1 MHGKVGGPDSERLLD
16 EIQSEYAAYD
26 HARREAVALYD
37 AGHPAEAKAA
47 LLRNHAQAQ
56 RLRDLFAEFGRAAR
70 ADAEATLGRAEQS
83 VRRLADV
90 LVGTSIA
97 GALASL
103 LVGFLWAR
111 RITKPITELEVQV
124 ESAAERTRIHLAPGR
139 AGLETLGDQVSAI
152 VEKLE
157 ETDAALFEHRR
168 RLVQSEKL
176 SAVGELAAK
185 LAHEILNPLAGMKA
199 ATQLLERQGAAAP
212 GGGPVIETARA
223 LDREI
228 TRVEGLV
235 RRLMN
240 YARPLAPRFELCTVG
255 SVVDAALEAALPALT
270 RHGSQIARRE
280 EPDLPPLEVDPQ
292 LITQALVNLIVNA
305 AEATPA
311 GWRHRGRGDARDQP
325 RARRGRRPGA
335 RSRRRHPGR
344 ARAGAVQAVLHHQA
358 RGARSRPGGQ
368 PEHPARARRPH
379 RRRQPPRSP
388 RRRLRATNPGGPM
401 TASVL
406 IADDEALIRQSVRA
420 LLTDEGFDVHVAASG
435 AEAWTRFQETRPDV
449 VLLDLVLGD
458 ADGLDVL
465 RKMKQE
471 TPDTKVIL
479 ISAHGS
485 IESAVAA
492 MKLGGYDFIKKP
504 FELEEIVAAVRNA
517 VRTSRLEQRVAYL
530 AAQERR
536 RSGGAP
542 SCTRRRRWRASST
555 RWR

>member
-1 MHGKVGGPDSERLLD
+1 MRRSRSAVLSARLALASLGTALAVGVVCAVGLFSLGNSSAVARVAVSRQLALIDDASAMSAFLYQKGFVAEYLLTGNRAWLAELESNRPAFESWLGRMHGKVGGADSEHLLD
-16 EIQSEYAAYD
+16 EIAADYAAYD

-56 RLRDLFAEFGRAAR
+56 RLRDLFAEFSRAAR
-70 ADAEATLGRAEQS
+70 ADAEATLAGGEQR

-111 RITKPITELEVQV
+111 RITKPIYELEVQV

-212 GGGPVIETARA
+212 GGGPVVDTARA

-228 TRVEGLV
+228 TRVEGLL

-255 SVVDAALEAALPALT
+255 SVLDAALEAATPALV
-270 RHGSQIARRE
+270 RHGSRIARRE

-305 AEATPA
+305 AEATPPGGGAIEVEATRASSLGRDEVAVRVRDRGA
-311 GWRHRGRGDARDQP
+311 GIPAE
-325 RARRGRRPGA
+325 RARE
-335 RSRRRHPGR
+335 
-344 ARAGAVQAVLHHQA
+344 L
-358 RGARSRPGGQ
+358 
-368 PEHPARARRPH
+368 
-379 RRRQPPRSP
+379 
-388 RRRLRATNPGGPM
+388 
-401 TASVL
+401 
-406 IADDEALIRQSVRA
+406 
-420 LLTDEGFDVHVAASG
+420 F
-435 AEAWTRFQETRPDV
+435 
-449 VLLDLVLGD
+449 
-458 ADGLDVL
+458 
-465 RKMKQE
+465 
-471 TPDTKVIL
+471 
-479 ISAHGS
+479 
-485 IESAVAA
+485 
-492 MKLGGYDFIKKP
+492 KP
-504 FELEEIVAAVRNA
+504 FFTTKPEGHGLGLAVSQNILLEHGGRIVAANRPDGPGAVFELQIPVVR
-517 VRTSRLEQRVAYL
+517 
-530 AAQERR
+530 
-536 RSGGAP
+536 
-542 SCTRRRRWRASST
+542 
-555 RWR
+555 

>member
-1 MHGKVGGPDSERLLD
+1 MRRSRSAALSARLALASLGTALAVGVVCAVGLFSLGNSSAVARVAVSRQLALIDDASAMSAFLYQKGFVAEYLLTGNRAWLAELESNRPAFESWLDRMHGKVGGADSERLLD
-16 EIQSEYAAYD
+16 EIAAEYAAYD

-37 AGHPAEAKAA
+37 AGRPAEAKAA
-47 LLRNHAQAQ
+47 LLRNHTQAQ
-56 RLRDLFAEFGRAAR
+56 RLRDLFAEFSRAAR
-70 ADAEATLGRAEQS
+70 ADAETTLAEGEQR

-212 GGGPVIETARA
+212 GGGPVVDTARA

-228 TRVEGLV
+228 TRVEGLL

-255 SVVDAALEAALPALT
+255 SVLDAALEAASPALA
-270 RHGSQIARRE
+270 RHGSRIARRE
-280 EPDLPPLEVDPQ
+280 EPELPPLEVDPQ

-311 GWRHRGRGDARDQP
+311 GGGAIEVEATRATSLGRDEVAVRVRDRGAGIPAE
-325 RARRGRRPGA
+325 RARE
-335 RSRRRHPGR
+335 
-344 ARAGAVQAVLHHQA
+344 L
-358 RGARSRPGGQ
+358 
-368 PEHPARARRPH
+368 
-379 RRRQPPRSP
+379 
-388 RRRLRATNPGGPM
+388 
-401 TASVL
+401 
-406 IADDEALIRQSVRA
+406 
-420 LLTDEGFDVHVAASG
+420 F
-435 AEAWTRFQETRPDV
+435 
-449 VLLDLVLGD
+449 
-458 ADGLDVL
+458 
-465 RKMKQE
+465 
-471 TPDTKVIL
+471 
-479 ISAHGS
+479 
-485 IESAVAA
+485 
-492 MKLGGYDFIKKP
+492 KP
-504 FELEEIVAAVRNA
+504 FFTTKPEGHGLGLAVSQNILLEHGGRIVAANRPDPPGAVFELQIPVVR
-517 VRTSRLEQRVAYL
+517 
-530 AAQERR
+530 
-536 RSGGAP
+536 
-542 SCTRRRRWRASST
+542 
-555 RWR
+555 